1 MASYTEMS
9 PVNSGS
15 GVCDGRHGKRRWG
28 WKISLTFDGFGTG
41 KMSDRRLLTGNEQ
54 RAAAD
59 DIDAAGAKHAPS
71 V

>member
-1 MASYTEMS
+1 MS

-28 WKISLTFDGFGTG
+28 WKILLNFDGFGTG
-41 KMSDRRLLTGNEQ
+41 RMSDRRLLIGKEQ

-59 DIDAAGAKHAPS
+59 DIDAAGAKLAPS